1 MTTATNNHAPAVAS
15 TPGQRSRGHA
25 ATTSTPHPRG
35 KLATVQHAHM
45 AAKDK
50 PGTVP
55 VKVAQRNA
63 GRA

>member
-15 TPGQRSRGHA
+15 TPGQRPKGHA

-45 AAKDK
+45 ETKDK

-55 VKVAQRNA
+55 AQV